1 MFLNII
7 LCRKNYMNTNMKGKI
22 ISLAMM
28 LLVGQMTFAQESKI
42 TELTLQQ
49 CVQMAVDK
57 NINVKTARIDKEK
70 SNYKKEESRAALL
83 PKVNISAGFTDNL
96 ALPTTVLPGEFLGKP
111 GTTIP
116 VQMGSQ
122 YNTTAVVSISQI
134 LYNQTAL
141 TAVKLTKKAAELS
154 NLSVEKASEEIAF
167 EVAKLYALGQTT
179 AEQSKLIGENIKRTE
194 RLRDITKIIVE
205 NGVGKQV
212 DLDRVNVNLE
222 NMYTQQS
229 NTQLAQ
235 EQQQNM
241 IKYMLDL
248 PLEQTIV
255 LTDTAAMPL
264 LTNVPMLR
272 SDFSDHVNIRLLE
285 SQKELNVLNKKLI
298 NNGYLP
304 TLSLSGQAA
313 YQGLRNDFSTYF
325 KSGEVNKWY
334 PMSSV
339 SVNLSVPVFDGFEK
353 RSKSRQATMDL
364 KKTEA
369 TLESAKENFSMNYKN
384 ALNNYMNNK
393 DIVRRQK
400 LNLTL
405 AEKVYKETALKYREG
420 LAGMSSLLQDEMS
433 LSSAQGG
440 YLTALYNF
448 KEAELKIMTLNGGI
462 KQLYN

>member
-1 MFLNII
+1 
-7 LCRKNYMNTNMKGKI
+7 
-22 ISLAMM
+22 
-28 LLVGQMTFAQESKI
+28 
-42 TELTLQQ
+42 
-49 CVQMAVDK
+49 
-57 NINVKTARIDKEK
+57 
-70 SNYKKEESRAALL
+70 
-83 PKVNISAGFTDNL
+83 
-96 ALPTTVLPGEFLGKP
+96 
-111 GTTIP
+111 
-116 VQMGSQ
+116 
-122 YNTTAVVSISQI
+122 
-134 LYNQTAL
+134 
-141 TAVKLTKKAAELS
+141 
-154 NLSVEKASEEIAF
+154 
-167 EVAKLYALGQTT
+167 
-179 AEQSKLIGENIKRTE
+179 
-194 RLRDITKIIVE
+194 
-205 NGVGKQV
+205 
-212 DLDRVNVNLE
+212 
-222 NMYTQQS
+222 MYTQQS

-364 KKTEA
+364 KKTEE
-369 TLESAKENFSMNYKN
+369 TIESTKENFSMNYKN

>member
-1 MFLNII
+1 
-7 LCRKNYMNTNMKGKI
+7 MKGKI
-22 ISLAMM
+22 ISLAM
-28 LLVGQMTFAQESKI
+28 LLLAGQMAFGQESKT

-57 NINVKTARIDKEK
+57 NINVRTSRIDNKK
-70 SNYKKEESRAALL
+70 SNYKKDETRSALL
-83 PKVNISAGFTDNL
+83 PKININAGFTDNI

-111 GTTIP
+111 GTSIP

-122 YNTTAVVSISQI
+122 FNTNATLSISQI
-134 LYNQTAL
+134 LYNQTAF
-141 TAVKLTKKAAELS
+141 TAMKLTRKSAEMS
-154 NLSVEKASEEIAF
+154 SLSVKKASEEIAF
-167 EVAKLYALGQTT
+167 EVAKLYALSQTT
-179 AEQSKLIGENIKRTE
+179 AEQHKLISENIKRTE

-205 NGVGKQV
+205 NGVGKQI

-222 NMYTQQS
+222 NLYTQQS

-235 EQQQNM
+235 EQQLNM

-248 PLEQTIV
+248 PIEQSIV

-264 LTNVPMLR
+264 LATEPLLQT
-272 SDFSDHVNIRLLE
+272 DFSDHVSIRLLA

-298 NNGYLP
+298 NKGYQP
-304 TLSLSGQAA
+304 SLSLSGQLA
-313 YQGLRNDFSTYF
+313 YQGLRKDFNTYF
-325 KSGEVNKWY
+325 QSGEANKWY
-334 PMSSV
+334 PMSNI

-353 RSKSRQATMDL
+353 RAKSRQATMDL

-369 TLESAKENFSMNYKN
+369 TLESTKENFSMNYKN

-400 LNLTL
+400 MNLDL
-405 AEKVYKETALKYREG
+405 AEKVYKETTLKYHEG
-420 LAGMSSLLQDEMS
+420 LATISSLLQDEMS

-448 KEAELKIMTLNGGI
+448 KEAELKIMSLNGGI
-462 KQLYN
+462 KELFD

>member
-1 MFLNII
+1 
-7 LCRKNYMNTNMKGKI
+7 MKGKI
-22 ISLAMM
+22 ISIAVM

-57 NINVKTARIDKEK
+57 NINVKTSRIDKEK

-83 PKVNISAGFTDNL
+83 PKVNISAGFTDNI

-111 GTTIP
+111 GTSIP

-122 YNTTAVVSISQI
+122 FNTNAALSISQI
-134 LYNQTAL
+134 LYNQTAF
-141 TAVKLTKKAAELS
+141 TALKLTKKSAELS
-154 NLSVEKASEEIAF
+154 SLSVEKASEEIAF
-167 EVAKLYALGQTT
+167 EVAKLYALSQTT
-179 AEQSKLIGENIKRTE
+179 AEQFKLISQNIKRTE

-222 NMYTQQS
+222 NLYTQQS

-235 EQQQNM
+235 EQQLNM
-241 IKYMLDL
+241 IKYMLDV

-264 LTNVPMLR
+264 LANEPILQ

-325 KSGEVNKWY
+325 KSGEANKWY
-334 PMSSV
+334 PMASV
-339 SVNLSVPVFDGFEK
+339 SVNLSIPVFDGFEK
-353 RSKSRQATMDL
+353 RAKARQATMDL

-369 TLESAKENFSMNYKN
+369 TLESTKENFSMNYKN

-400 LNLTL
+400 LNLAL

-448 KEAELKIMTLNGGI
+448 KEAELKIMSLNGGI
-462 KQLYN
+462 KQLFD

>member
-1 MFLNII
+1 
-7 LCRKNYMNTNMKGKI
+7 MKGKI
-22 ISLAMM
+22 ISIAVM

-57 NINVKTARIDKEK
+57 NINVKTSRIDKEK

-122 YNTTAVVSISQI
+122 FNTNATLSISQI
-134 LYNQTAL
+134 LYNQTAF
-141 TAVKLTKKAAELS
+141 TALKLTNKSAELS

-222 NMYTQQS
+222 NLYTQQS

-235 EQQQNM
+235 EQQLNM
-241 IKYMLDL
+241 IKYMLDV

-264 LTNVPMLR
+264 LANEPILQ

-313 YQGLRNDFSTYF
+313 YQGLRKDFSTYF
-325 KSGEVNKWY
+325 ESGEANKWY
-334 PMSSV
+334 PMASV
-339 SVNLSVPVFDGFEK
+339 SVNLSIPVFDGFEK
-353 RSKSRQATMDL
+353 RSKARQATMDL

-369 TLESAKENFSMNYKN
+369 TLESTKENFSMNYKN

-400 LNLTL
+400 LNLAL

-448 KEAELKIMTLNGGI
+448 KEAELKIMSLNGGI
-462 KQLYN
+462 KQLFD

>member
-1 MFLNII
+1 
-7 LCRKNYMNTNMKGKI
+7 MKGKI
-22 ISLAMM
+22 ISIAVM

-57 NINVKTARIDKEK
+57 NINVKTSRIDKEK

-122 YNTTAVVSISQI
+122 FNTNATLSISQI
-134 LYNQTAL
+134 LYNQTAF
-141 TAVKLTKKAAELS
+141 TALKLTNKSAELS

-222 NMYTQQS
+222 NLYTQQS

-235 EQQQNM
+235 EQQLNM
-241 IKYMLDL
+241 IKYMLDV

-264 LTNVPMLR
+264 LANEPILQ

-298 NNGYLP
+298 YNGYLP

-313 YQGLRNDFSTYF
+313 YQGLRKDFSTYF
-325 KSGEVNKWY
+325 ESGEANKWY
-334 PMSSV
+334 PMASV
-339 SVNLSVPVFDGFEK
+339 SVNLSIPVFDGFEK
-353 RSKSRQATMDL
+353 RSKARQATMDL

-369 TLESAKENFSMNYKN
+369 TLESTKENFSMNYKN

-400 LNLTL
+400 LNLAL

-448 KEAELKIMTLNGGI
+448 KEAELKIMSLNGGI
-462 KQLYN
+462 KQLFD

>member
-1 MFLNII
+1 
-7 LCRKNYMNTNMKGKI
+7 MKGKI
-22 ISLAMM
+22 ISIAVM
-28 LLVGQMTFAQESKI
+28 LLIGQMTFAQESKI

-57 NINVKTARIDKEK
+57 NINVKTSRIDKEK

-122 YNTTAVVSISQI
+122 FNTNATLSISQI
-134 LYNQTAL
+134 LYNQTAF
-141 TAVKLTKKAAELS
+141 TALKLTNKSAELS

-222 NMYTQQS
+222 NLYTQQS

-235 EQQQNM
+235 EQQLNM
-241 IKYMLDL
+241 IKYMLDV
-248 PLEQTIV
+248 PIEQTIV

-264 LTNVPMLR
+264 LANEPILQ

-298 NNGYLP
+298 YNGYLP

-313 YQGLRNDFSTYF
+313 YQGLRKDFSTYF
-325 KSGEVNKWY
+325 ESGEANKWY
-334 PMSSV
+334 PMASV
-339 SVNLSVPVFDGFEK
+339 SVNLSIPVFDGFEK
-353 RSKSRQATMDL
+353 RSKARQATMDL

-369 TLESAKENFSMNYKN
+369 TLESTKENFSMNYKN

-400 LNLTL
+400 LNLAL

-448 KEAELKIMTLNGGI
+448 KEAELKIMSLNGGI
-462 KQLYN
+462 KQLFN

>member
-167 EVAKLYALGQTT
+167 EVAKLYALCQTT
-179 AEQSKLIGENIKRTE
+179 AEQYKLISENIKRTE

-235 EQQQNM
+235 EQQLNM
-241 IKYMLDL
+241 IKYMLDV

-264 LTNVPMLR
+264 LTNAPILR

-364 KKTEA
+364 KKTEE
-369 TLESAKENFSMNYKN
+369 TIESTKENFSMNYKN

>member
-1 MFLNII
+1 
-7 LCRKNYMNTNMKGKI
+7 MKGKI
-22 ISLAMM
+22 ISIAVM

-57 NINVKTARIDKEK
+57 NINVKTSRIDKEK

-122 YNTTAVVSISQI
+122 FNTNATLSISQI
-134 LYNQTAL
+134 LYNQTAF
-141 TAVKLTKKAAELS
+141 TALKLTNKSAELS

-222 NMYTQQS
+222 NLYTQQS

-235 EQQQNM
+235 EQQLNM
-241 IKYMLDL
+241 IKYMLDV

-255 LTDTAAMPL
+255 LTDTASMPL
-264 LTNVPMLR
+264 LANEPILQ

-298 NNGYLP
+298 YNGYLP

-313 YQGLRNDFSTYF
+313 YQGLRKDFSTYF
-325 KSGEVNKWY
+325 ESGEANKWY
-334 PMSSV
+334 PMASV
-339 SVNLSVPVFDGFEK
+339 SVNLSIPVFDGFEK
-353 RSKSRQATMDL
+353 RSKARQATMDL

-369 TLESAKENFSMNYKN
+369 TLESTKENFSMNYKN

-448 KEAELKIMTLNGGI
+448 KEAELKIMSLNGGI
-462 KQLYN
+462 KQLFD

>member
-1 MFLNII
+1 
-7 LCRKNYMNTNMKGKI
+7 
-22 ISLAMM
+22 
-28 LLVGQMTFAQESKI
+28 
-42 TELTLQQ
+42 
-49 CVQMAVDK
+49 
-57 NINVKTARIDKEK
+57 
-70 SNYKKEESRAALL
+70 
-83 PKVNISAGFTDNL
+83 
-96 ALPTTVLPGEFLGKP
+96 
-111 GTTIP
+111 
-116 VQMGSQ
+116 MGSQ
-122 YNTTAVVSISQI
+122 YNTTAAVSISQI

-141 TAVKLTKKAAELS
+141 TALKLTNKAAELS

-179 AEQSKLIGENIKRTE
+179 AEQYKLISENIKRTE

-235 EQQQNM
+235 EQQLNM
-241 IKYMLDL
+241 IKFMLDV

-264 LTNVPMLR
+264 LANEPILQ
-272 SDFSDHVNIRLLE
+272 SGFSDHVNIRLLE
-285 SQKELNVLNKKLI
+285 SQKELNVLNKRLI

-304 TLSLSGQAA
+304 TLSLSGQTA

-325 KSGEVNKWY
+325 KSGEANKWY
-334 PMSSV
+334 PMASV
-339 SVNLSVPVFDGFEK
+339 SINLSIPVFDGFEK
-353 RSKSRQATMDL
+353 RSKARQATMDL

-448 KEAELKIMTLNGGI
+448 KEAELKIMSLNGGI
-462 KQLYN
+462 KQLFD

>member
-1 MFLNII
+1 
-7 LCRKNYMNTNMKGKI
+7 MKGKI
-22 ISLAMM
+22 ISIAVM

-57 NINVKTARIDKEK
+57 NINVKTSRIDKEK

-122 YNTTAVVSISQI
+122 FNTNATLSISQI
-134 LYNQTAL
+134 LYNQTAF
-141 TAVKLTKKAAELS
+141 TALKLTNKSAELS

-222 NMYTQQS
+222 NLYTQQS

-235 EQQQNM
+235 EQQLNM
-241 IKYMLDL
+241 IKYMLDV

-264 LTNVPMLR
+264 LANEPILQ
-272 SDFSDHVNIRLLE
+272 SGFSDHVNIRLLE
-285 SQKELNVLNKKLI
+285 SQKELNVLNKRLI

-313 YQGLRNDFSTYF
+313 YQGLRKDFSTYF
-325 KSGEVNKWY
+325 ESGEANKWY
-334 PMSSV
+334 PMASV
-339 SVNLSVPVFDGFEK
+339 SVNLSIPVFDGFEK
-353 RSKSRQATMDL
+353 RSKARQATMDL

-369 TLESAKENFSMNYKN
+369 TLESTKENFSMNYKN

-400 LNLTL
+400 LNLAL

-448 KEAELKIMTLNGGI
+448 KEAELKIMSLNGGI
-462 KQLYN
+462 KQLFD

>member
-1 MFLNII
+1 
-7 LCRKNYMNTNMKGKI
+7 MKGKI
-22 ISLAMM
+22 ISIAVM

-57 NINVKTARIDKEK
+57 NINVKTSRIDKEK

-122 YNTTAVVSISQI
+122 FNTNATLSISQI
-134 LYNQTAL
+134 LYNQTAF
-141 TAVKLTKKAAELS
+141 TALKLTNKSAELS

-222 NMYTQQS
+222 NLYTQQS

-235 EQQQNM
+235 EQQLNM
-241 IKYMLDL
+241 IKYMLDV

-264 LTNVPMLR
+264 LANEPILQ

-325 KSGEVNKWY
+325 ESGEANKWY
-334 PMSSV
+334 PMASV
-339 SVNLSVPVFDGFEK
+339 SINLSIPVFDGFEK
-353 RSKSRQATMDL
+353 RSKVRQATMDL

-369 TLESAKENFSMNYKN
+369 TLESTKENFSMNYKN

-400 LNLTL
+400 LNLAL

-448 KEAELKIMTLNGGI
+448 KEAELKIMSLNGGI
-462 KQLYN
+462 KQLFD

>member
-1 MFLNII
+1 
-7 LCRKNYMNTNMKGKI
+7 MKGKI
-22 ISLAMM
+22 ISIAVM

-57 NINVKTARIDKEK
+57 NINVKTSRIDKEK

-83 PKVNISAGFTDNL
+83 PKVNISAGFTDNI

-111 GTTIP
+111 GTSIP

-122 YNTTAVVSISQI
+122 FNTNAALSISQI
-134 LYNQTAL
+134 LYNQTAF
-141 TAVKLTKKAAELS
+141 TALKLTKKSAELS
-154 NLSVEKASEEIAF
+154 SLSVEKASEEIAF
-167 EVAKLYALGQTT
+167 EVAKLYALSQTT
-179 AEQSKLIGENIKRTE
+179 AEQFKLISQNIKRTE

-222 NMYTQQS
+222 NLYTQQS

-235 EQQQNM
+235 EQQLNM
-241 IKYMLDL
+241 IKFMLDV

-264 LTNVPMLR
+264 LANEPILQ
-272 SDFSDHVNIRLLE
+272 SGFSDHVNIRLLE
-285 SQKELNVLNKKLI
+285 SQKELNVLNKRLI

-304 TLSLSGQAA
+304 TLSLSGQTA

-325 KSGEVNKWY
+325 KSGEANKWY
-334 PMSSV
+334 PMASV
-339 SVNLSVPVFDGFEK
+339 SINLSIPVFDGFEK
-353 RSKSRQATMDL
+353 RSKARQATMDL

-448 KEAELKIMTLNGGI
+448 KEAELKIMSLNGGI
-462 KQLYN
+462 KQLFD

>member
-1 MFLNII
+1 
-7 LCRKNYMNTNMKGKI
+7 MKGKI
-22 ISLAMM
+22 ISIAVM

-57 NINVKTARIDKEK
+57 NINVKTSRIDKEK

-83 PKVNISAGFTDNL
+83 PKVNISAGFTDNI

-111 GTTIP
+111 GTSIP

-122 YNTTAVVSISQI
+122 FNTNAALSISQI
-134 LYNQTAL
+134 LYNQTAF
-141 TAVKLTKKAAELS
+141 TALKLTKKSAELS
-154 NLSVEKASEEIAF
+154 SLSVEKASEEIAF
-167 EVAKLYALGQTT
+167 EVAKLYALSQTT
-179 AEQSKLIGENIKRTE
+179 AEQFKLISQNIKRTE

-222 NMYTQQS
+222 NLYTQQS

-235 EQQQNM
+235 EQQLNM
-241 IKYMLDL
+241 IKYMLDV

-264 LTNVPMLR
+264 LANEPILQ

-313 YQGLRNDFSTYF
+313 YQGLRKDFSTYF
-325 KSGEVNKWY
+325 ESGEANKWY
-334 PMSSV
+334 PMASV
-339 SVNLSVPVFDGFEK
+339 SVNLSIPVFDGFEK
-353 RSKSRQATMDL
+353 RAKARQATMDL

-369 TLESAKENFSMNYKN
+369 TLESTKENFSMNYKN

-400 LNLTL
+400 MNLDL
-405 AEKVYKETALKYREG
+405 AEKVYKETTLKYHEG
-420 LAGMSSLLQDEMS
+420 LATMSSLLQDEMS

-448 KEAELKIMTLNGGI
+448 KEAELKIMSLNGGI
-462 KQLYN
+462 KQLFD

>member
-1 MFLNII
+1 
-7 LCRKNYMNTNMKGKI
+7 MKGKI
-22 ISLAMM
+22 ISIAVM

-57 NINVKTARIDKEK
+57 NINVKTSRIDKEK

-179 AEQSKLIGENIKRTE
+179 AEQYKLISENIKRTE

-364 KKTEA
+364 KKTEE
-369 TLESAKENFSMNYKN
+369 TIESTKENFSMNYKN

-462 KQLYN
+462 KQLFD

>member
-1 MFLNII
+1 
-7 LCRKNYMNTNMKGKI
+7 MKGKI
-22 ISLAMM
+22 ISIAVM

-57 NINVKTARIDKEK
+57 NINVKTSRIDKEK

-83 PKVNISAGFTDNL
+83 PKVNISAGFTDNI

-111 GTTIP
+111 GTSIP

-122 YNTTAVVSISQI
+122 FNTNAALSISQI
-134 LYNQTAL
+134 LYNQTAF
-141 TAVKLTKKAAELS
+141 TALKLTKKSAELS
-154 NLSVEKASEEIAF
+154 SLSVEKASEEIAF
-167 EVAKLYALGQTT
+167 EVAKLYALSQTT
-179 AEQSKLIGENIKRTE
+179 AEQFKLISQNIKRTE

-222 NMYTQQS
+222 NLYTQQS

-235 EQQQNM
+235 EQQLNM
-241 IKYMLDL
+241 IKYMLDV

-264 LTNVPMLR
+264 LANEPILQ

-313 YQGLRNDFSTYF
+313 YQGLRKDFSTYF
-325 KSGEVNKWY
+325 ESGEANKWY
-334 PMSSV
+334 PMASV
-339 SVNLSVPVFDGFEK
+339 SVNLSIPVFDGFEK
-353 RSKSRQATMDL
+353 RSKARQATMDL

-369 TLESAKENFSMNYKN
+369 TLESTKENFSMNYKN

-400 LNLTL
+400 MNLDL
-405 AEKVYKETALKYREG
+405 AEKVYKETTLKYHEG
-420 LAGMSSLLQDEMS
+420 LATMSSLLQDEMS

-448 KEAELKIMTLNGGI
+448 KEAELKIMSLNGGI
-462 KQLYN
+462 KQLFD

>member
-1 MFLNII
+1 
-7 LCRKNYMNTNMKGKI
+7 MKGKI
-22 ISLAMM
+22 ISIAVM

-57 NINVKTARIDKEK
+57 NINVKTSRIDKEK

-83 PKVNISAGFTDNL
+83 PKVNISAGFTDNI

-111 GTTIP
+111 GTSIP

-122 YNTTAVVSISQI
+122 FNTNAALSISQI
-134 LYNQTAL
+134 LYNQTAF
-141 TAVKLTKKAAELS
+141 TALKLTKKSAELS
-154 NLSVEKASEEIAF
+154 SLSVEKASEEIAF
-167 EVAKLYALGQTT
+167 EVAKLYALSQTT
-179 AEQSKLIGENIKRTE
+179 AEQFKLISQNIKRTE

-222 NMYTQQS
+222 NLYTQQS

-235 EQQQNM
+235 EQQLNM
-241 IKYMLDL
+241 IKYMLDV

-264 LTNVPMLR
+264 LANEPILQ

-313 YQGLRNDFSTYF
+313 YQGLRKDFSTYF
-325 KSGEVNKWY
+325 ESGEANKWY
-334 PMSSV
+334 PMASV
-339 SVNLSVPVFDGFEK
+339 SVNLSIPVFDGFEK
-353 RSKSRQATMDL
+353 RSKARQATMDL

-369 TLESAKENFSMNYKN
+369 TLESTKENFSMNYKN

-400 LNLTL
+400 MNLDL
-405 AEKVYKETALKYREG
+405 AEKVYKETTLKYHEG
-420 LAGMSSLLQDEMS
+420 LATMSSLLQDEMS
-433 LSSAQGG
+433 LSSAQGA

-448 KEAELKIMTLNGGI
+448 KEAELKIMSLNGGI
-462 KQLYN
+462 KELFQR

>member
-1 MFLNII
+1 
-7 LCRKNYMNTNMKGKI
+7 MKGKI
-22 ISLAMM
+22 ISIAVM

-179 AEQSKLIGENIKRTE
+179 AEQYKLISENIKRTE

-364 KKTEA
+364 KKTEE
-369 TLESAKENFSMNYKN
+369 TIESTKENFSMNYKN

-400 LNLTL
+400 MNLDL
-405 AEKVYKETALKYREG
+405 AEKVYKETTLKYHEG
-420 LAGMSSLLQDEMS
+420 LATMSSLLQDEMS

-448 KEAELKIMTLNGGI
+448 KEAELKIMSLNGGI
-462 KQLYN
+462 KELFQR